1 MTLKQILLAAGL
13 ALVAGPAAADCA
25 DRITFLEEVLDDA
38 ARLAISASSGGQGV
52 AGAREAQAVTDGERD
67 EDSAAPYQD
76 APAEAEAVEEVQEAG
91 DGGDALI
98 EARARLGEARTLAE
112 DGDEE
117 ACTTQV
123 REILVGLIQ
132 D

>member
-1 MTLKQILLAAGL
+1 MTLKQILLAAGV
-13 ALVAGPAAADCA
+13 ALVAAPAAADCA

-52 AGAREAQAVTDGERD
+52 AGAREAQAVTDEGS
-67 EDSAAPYQD
+67 EDPAPYQD

>member
-52 AGAREAQAVTDGERD
+52 AGAREAQAVTDESS
-67 EDSAAPYQD
+67 EDPAPYQD
-76 APAEAEAVEEVQEAG
+76 APAEAEAVEDVQEAG

-98 EARARLGEARTLAE
+98 EARARLGEARTLAD
-112 DGDEE
+112 DGNEE

>member
-38 ARLAISASSGGQGV
+38 ARLAMSASSGGQGV
-52 AGAREAQAVTDGERD
+52 AGARVSVAMTEEGTEEPV
-67 EDSAAPYQD
+67 PYQD
-76 APAEAEAVEEVQEAG
+76 EADAEEAVEDTEEAG

-98 EARARLGEARTLAE
+98 EARAQLGEARNLAE